1 MRDIPLKG
9 EIIMEFFKNKYFL
22 LILRLVLGGLFIYA
36 SIDKILDPAEF
47 AKTIKNYDMMPIALV
62 NIPAIILPYLEF
74 FTGLFLI
81 LGIWKRGSSAL
92 IIIML
97 FFFLIGLSQAFAR
110 GLDINCGCFSLEN
123 SNSTSDI
130 LVRIIEDIFMLI
142 AAVLIFIASAVNKT
156 KTNEIQNERIN
167 QQ

>member
-1 MRDIPLKG
+1 MRAIPLKG
-9 EIIMEFFKNKYFL
+9 RIIMEFLKNKYFL
-22 LILRLVLGGLFIYA
+22 FILRLVLGGLFIYA
-36 SIDKILDPAEF
+36 SIDKIINPTEF
-47 AKTIKNYDMMPIALV
+47 AKAVKNYDMLPIALV

-81 LGIWKRGSSAL
+81 VGLWKRGSSAL
-92 IIIML
+92 IIVML
-97 FFFLIGLSQAFAR
+97 LFFLIGLGQAYAR

-130 LVRIIEDIFMLI
+130 LSRIIEDILMLA
-142 AAVLIFIASAVNKT
+142 AAVLIFIGYAVNKT
-156 KTNEIQNERIN
+156 KTNEIKDERVN